1 MQARNPQLVSFVGQ
15 MAERA
20 AKRREVHAQQ
30 RQIASIMGG
39 PEGPPTPLALA
50 PVNALA
56 APSAPETAVNALAAP
71 PAAPAAP
78 DNAARIADLERKQ
91 AQLEA
96 LGTPAA
102 LANAKLLQRQIE
114 KLAPPSEKP
123 MVVGPNLVTPSGKV
137 LFTASEKGYEPPEI
151 EKLQNA
157 LSALPPGDP
166 RRAAYENRIRILTTR
181 EPKTE
186 KEPNKPVEV
195 VGPDG
200 KPIIVSAEEAISK
213 RMTPAKAMEGLAPKE
228 IQKREAEY
236 PKATASIKNF
246 VAKSEQYI
254 KELEKLRDDPGLDS
268 ITGTI
273 YGVTPGVISGAAG
286 RRAKAQYDK
295 VFAKG
300 GFQALQDLK
309 AMSPAGGALGNVSNE
324 EGRRLEA
331 STVGGLDRSQDLAD
345 VKQGINDYIAEIR
358 GSMKRVRDAY
368 DDTYEYRTTRG
379 GGAAK
384 TGGPRPSL
392 DDIFK

>member
-1 MQARNPQLVSFVGQ
+1 MLAG
-15 MAERA
+15 
-20 AKRREVHAQQ
+20 
-30 RQIASIMGG
+30 
-39 PEGPPTPLALA
+39 TPFDIG
-50 PVNALA
+50 V
-56 APSAPETAVNALAAP
+56 SAPAPVNALAAP
-71 PAAPAAP
+71 PAAAPAGVTREMAQRMILSP
-78 DNAARIADLERKQ
+78 NPRIREQGK
-91 AQLEA
+91 A
-96 LGTPAA
+96 LVAT
-102 LANAKLLQRQIE
+102 L
-114 KLAPPSEKP
+114 EKP
-123 MVVGPNLVTPSGKV
+123 
-137 LFTASEKGYEPPEI
+137 EKGYEPTEL
-151 EKLQNA
+151 EKLLTRQSQVAPGSPEARA
-157 LSALPPGDP
+157 L
-166 RRAAYENRIRILTTR
+166 ENRIRILTTR

-213 RMTPAKAMEGLAPKE
+213 RMTPAKAMEGLPPKE
-228 IQKREAEY
+228 IQRREADY
-236 PKATASIKNF
+236 PKATSSFKNF

-309 AMSPAGGALGNVSNE
+309 AMSPSGGALGNVSNE
-324 EGRRLEA
+324 EGRRLES
-331 STVGGLDRSQDLAD
+331 STVGGLDRSQSLAD
-345 VKQGINDYIAEIR
+345 VQQGINDYIAEIR
-358 GSMKRVRDAY
+358 GSMKRVSDAY
-368 DDTYEYRTTRG
+368 NDTYEYRTSG

-384 TGGPRPSL
+384 PGGPRPSL